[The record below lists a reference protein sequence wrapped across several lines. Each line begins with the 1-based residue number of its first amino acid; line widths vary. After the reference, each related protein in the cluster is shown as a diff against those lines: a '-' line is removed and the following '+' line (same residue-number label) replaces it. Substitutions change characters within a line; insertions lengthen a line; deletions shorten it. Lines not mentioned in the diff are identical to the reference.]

1 MPQHFRAIT
10 LSAALGLVIA
20 LPAAAAPE
28 SFTIDARHTFPVF
41 EVNHLGF
48 SLQRG
53 RFNQTTGKIAID
65 REAGTGSI
73 EVTIQAASIDMGIA
87 KWDEAMRGED
97 YFNTE
102 QHPTITFR
110 AAKVS
115 FEGGKVSGADGEL
128 TLLGVTK
135 PVRVAFEGFSC
146 GNHPI
151 NKRAL
156 CGGNATVQI
165 KRSEFGMLKGLP
177 GIADDVRIMIP
188 VEAFK
193 DQ

>member
-1 MPQHFRAIT
+1 MPRRLTAF
-10 LSAALGLVIA
+10 ALGFALIA
-20 LPAAAAPE
+20 ATAVPAVAAPE
-28 SFTIDARHTFPVF
+28 TFTIDARHTFPVF

-73 EVTIQAASIDMGIA
+73 EITIQAASIDMGIE

-97 YFNTE
+97 YFNAAE
-102 QHPTITFR
+102 HPTIVFR
-110 AAKVS
+110 ASKVA
-115 FEGGKVSGADGEL
+115 FDGAKVSGAEGDL
-128 TLLGVTK
+128 TLLGVTR

-146 GNHPI
+146 GHHPI

-177 GIADDVRIMIP
+177 GIADDVRIVIP
-188 VEAFK
+188 VEAFR